1 VHTGISGCTLAT
13 AIAPDRSLHTNTS
26 KYAIPKKV
34 PIGTNQKRCFQEI
47 SFVCV
52 GFSIRPKKYKNGNA
66 IANLSV
72 QNANDGICFKEGFAK
87 VCMSANMSC
96 TKVNAKCVVHVDGVS
111 YSFLSLVFIS
121 PLFIIIRAFPQTL
134 KIAVLFVFSR
144 ASLLSL
150 SNPVVVFF
158 FFFFATTTTKT
169 LRLSV
174 SLSLSL
180 SRGGSDT

>member
-121 PLFIIIRAFPQTL
+121 LLFIIREFPQTL
-134 KIAVLFVFSR
+134 TVLFVSR

-150 SNPVVVFF
+150 SQILFLFVVFF
-158 FFFFATTTTKT
+158 FFFTTTNTQN
-169 LRLSV
+169 LSV
-174 SLSLSL
+174 SVSVSWW
-180 SRGGSDT
+180 